1 MFLLSDIRFCVKNWK
16 HLKVKLILAIESE
29 AFQKMLQ
36 CLFCFCCC
44 FAAGFGGVRSRWKQ
58 WLQTCA
64 AQRTTR
70 TYIYTHRDFSGCYS
84 RTVAH
89 SNAYSHPQ
97 GLPGLPGPPGPQVDA
112 LMDICTKR
120 NLAYMI
126 CQNCK
131 NICLVILPVT
141 PRVLT
146 PGNQHLENAYLS

>member
-1 MFLLSDIRFCVKNWK
+1 
-16 HLKVKLILAIESE
+16 
-29 AFQKMLQ
+29 MLQ
-36 CLFCFCCC
+36 CLFWFLLLFCRRIWRGQVSMETVASDLCC
-44 FAAGFGGVRSRWKQ
+44 PEDHPYVH
-58 WLQTCA
+58 L
-64 AQRTTR
+64 
-70 TYIYTHRDFSGCYS
+70 HFSGCYS
-84 RTVAH
+84 QTVAH
-89 SNAYSHPQ
+89 SHAFSRPQ

-126 CQNCK
+126 CQYCK